1 VRGFIVGTLATA
13 VAFAAM
19 TWLLKPNI
27 AYAGE
32 PIGLIGIALVAGV
45 VNGLIKPVVKLLS
58 LPIRLMTLGLFGLV
72 INAAMLLLIAFLSD
86 KIDGVNFTIGG
97 FPPDLSL
104 QAFAWALI
112 GSIVLSVINTAIG
125 LVIPD

>member
-1 VRGFIVGTLATA
+1 MRGFIVGTLATA

-27 AYAGE
+27 SYEGE
-32 PIGLIGIALVAGV
+32 LIGLIAIALVAGV
-45 VNGLIKPVVKLLS
+45 VNGLIKPIVRLLS
-58 LPIRLMTLGLFGLV
+58 LPIRLATLGLFGFV
-72 INAAMLLLIAFLSD
+72 INAAMLLLIAFVSD
-86 KIDGVNFTIGG
+86 KIDGVNFTISG

-104 QAFAWALI
+104 QAFVWALV
-112 GSIVLSVINTAIG
+112 GSVVLSVINTAIG